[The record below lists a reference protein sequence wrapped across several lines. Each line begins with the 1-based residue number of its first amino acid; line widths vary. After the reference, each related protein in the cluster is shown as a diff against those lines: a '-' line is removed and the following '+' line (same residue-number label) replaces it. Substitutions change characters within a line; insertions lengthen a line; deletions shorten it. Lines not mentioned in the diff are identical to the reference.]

1 MTMPLPFEKTFSRVA
16 PELLE
21 RAFTAL
27 TEVLSAAQVRRDEDT
42 RAQYSRDES
51 DTGEYPPDLIVFPE
65 NTQQVSA
72 VFKTCQSLG
81 VPFTPCGARSG
92 KSGGSLPLRG
102 GVAVSLE
109 RMNRIRSISV
119 EDLTAVVEPGVI
131 TGDLMKAV
139 EEVGLFYPPDPNS
152 WQFCT
157 MGGNVAENA
166 GGPRALKYGVTR
178 DYVIGLEWVLPTGEI
193 LQVGRRTIKGVAGY
207 DLVGLFVGSEGTL
220 GVATEITLQLIP
232 KPKHVMTALVIFDSV
247 LTAARA
253 VSAVLASGVLPRTL
267 ELIDDVALR
276 AVDGRGFH
284 FPPGAGSAVILEVDG
299 NVEEGLLAELG
310 QAGEICE
317 RLGAT
322 QTLVAQ
328 NEEQREK
335 LWAARRVVSTALRAL
350 KPHKISEDIAVPRS
364 RIPEIIEK
372 LKAMG
377 TELGLVVATYGHAG
391 DGNLHAN
398 ILYEGPHQRALV
410 ETAIRRMLE
419 MTVQMGGTITG
430 EHGVGHAKRDYLA
443 LEQPPAVLDLQRRLK
458 SFFDPAG
465 LLNPEKM
472 FPDPKRF

>member
-1 MTMPLPFEKTFSRVA
+1 MSMPSEKKFPHVE
-16 PELLE
+16 PERLE
-21 RAFTAL
+21 RAWMAL
-27 TEVLSAAQVRRDEDT
+27 LEVLSPGQVRRDEDT

-51 DTGEYPPDLIVFPE
+51 DSGVYPPDIIVFPE
-65 NTQQVSA
+65 STAQVSA

-102 GVAVSLE
+102 GVSVSLE

-157 MGGNVAENA
+157 MGGNIAENA

-178 DYVIGLEWVLPTGEI
+178 DYVIGLEWVLPSGEI
-193 LQVGRRTIKGVAGY
+193 LHVGRRTIKGVAGY

-232 KPKHVMTALVIFDSV
+232 KPRHVMTALVIFDSV

-253 VSAVLASGVLPRTL
+253 VTAVLAAGILPRTL
-267 ELIDDVALR
+267 ELIDDVALK

-299 NVEEGLLAELG
+299 NVEDGLLAELA

-328 NEEQREK
+328 SEDQREK

-377 TELGLVVATYGHAG
+377 AELGLMVATYGHAG

-398 ILYEGPHQRALV
+398 ILYEGPHQRPLV

-443 LEQPPAVLDLQRRLK
+443 LEQSPAVLDFQRRLK
-458 SFFDPAG
+458 AFFDPSG

-472 FPDPKRF
+472 FPDPERF